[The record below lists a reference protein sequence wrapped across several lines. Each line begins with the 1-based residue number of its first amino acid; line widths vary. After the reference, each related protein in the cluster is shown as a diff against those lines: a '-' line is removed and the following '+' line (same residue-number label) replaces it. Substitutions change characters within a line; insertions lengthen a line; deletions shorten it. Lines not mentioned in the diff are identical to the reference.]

1 VDLPHR
7 KELIVIRATVLQT
20 PIGPLALLEHEGALV
35 AAGFTADPRE
45 MHARLHPALAGHD
58 LVEVPDLGE
67 IGKAHDA
74 YFAGDLGAL
83 DTLAVHA
90 PAAPKRA
97 RLWEALREVRA
108 GETVSYGELAAR
120 AGLERGARAAGQAC
134 AQNLIAPVIPCHR
147 VVASSG
153 SGARRLNGYY
163 YGLDR
168 KEWLLRHEAAL

>member
-1 VDLPHR
+1 M
-7 KELIVIRATVLQT
+7 IRATVLPT
-20 PIGPLALLEHEGALV
+20 PIGPLSLLEHEGALV

-45 MHARLHPALAGHD
+45 MHARLHPALGGHD
-58 LVEVPDLGE
+58 LAEVPDLGE
-67 IGKAHDA
+67 IGKAHEA
-74 YFAGDLGAL
+74 YFAGDLDAL
-83 DTLAVHA
+83 DTVAVHA
-90 PAAPKRA
+90 PATATRTL
-97 RLWEALREVRA
+97 LWEALRGVRP

-134 AQNLIAPVIPCHR
+134 ARNLIAPVIPCHR
-147 VVASSG
+147 VVASTG